1 MSNFL
6 RQRQLR
12 ARLAR
17 KVVAKVVQHPT
28 PTEVAEN
35 ERLKTLA
42 TVEKPH
48 GRGCQATADDGDCR
62 WKDCPQLRDC
72 EPFSTGR
79 WCPRIKDEE
88 EA

>member
-1 MSNFL
+1 VSNFL

-12 ARLAR
+12 ARLTR

-28 PTEVAEN
+28 PAEVAEN
-35 ERLKTLA
+35 ERLKSLA
-42 TVEKPH
+42 TVPLARH
-48 GRGCQATADDGDCR
+48 DGCQATTDDGDCR

-72 EPFSTGR
+72 EPYATGR